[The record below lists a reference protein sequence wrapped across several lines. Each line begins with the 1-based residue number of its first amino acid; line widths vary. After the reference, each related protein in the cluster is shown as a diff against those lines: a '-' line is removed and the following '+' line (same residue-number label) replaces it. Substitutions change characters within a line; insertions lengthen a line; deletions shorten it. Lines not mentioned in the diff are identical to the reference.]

1 MVKKL
6 CADRGGGRNIGI
18 SETRRT
24 KNTKIIPPKRYK
36 EETHN
41 SVENRKEKRN
51 LLKKSLKT
59 SNLMLDSACNS
70 GKLKASDEYIQ
81 LSTSLWYLKPHVN
94 SPHFS
99 QVDFYR
105 VNR

>member
-1 MVKKL
+1 MKKL

-70 GKLKASDEYIQ
+70 GNVFICEKVLQ
-81 LSTSLWYLKPHVN
+81 LL
-94 SPHFS
+94 
-99 QVDFYR
+99 
-105 VNR
+105 